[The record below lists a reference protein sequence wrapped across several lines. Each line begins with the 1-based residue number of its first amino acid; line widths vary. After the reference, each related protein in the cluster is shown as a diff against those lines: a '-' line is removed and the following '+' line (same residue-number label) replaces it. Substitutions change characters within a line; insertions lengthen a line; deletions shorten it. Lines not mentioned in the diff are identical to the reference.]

1 MPYGQVSS
9 ELRAK
14 IEQVRERLNHLI
26 DWDGSNISDLEILK
40 LSQKLDDLLVEYLKE
55 QHK

>member
-1 MPYGQVSS
+1 MPYGQVSG